1 MPHFSKLF
9 VIERDASSH
18 DFGVVLVQDG
28 HQVANFSRPIAPRHH
43 TLAAYEWG
51 LIGLVHAVRHWRSY
65 LWGRRFVVKTD
76 HYSLKYLLDQ
86 RLATIP
92 QNHWVGKLLGFD
104 FSVEYRSGATNTV
117 VDALSRRNNVDGEL
131 LEISAPRFD
140 FIARLR
146 HAQATNPALVAIHN
160 EVHVGTR
167 MASWAVV
174 DDMVTYDGRLCI
186 PPAAPLLQEILAAV
200 HNNEHEGVHRTLHRL
215 QRDFHFPNMC
225 RLVQDFVCTCATCQ
239 RYKSK
244 HLHPVGLLQPL
255 PVPAIVWAD
264 IGMDFV
270 EALSRVHGKT
280 VILFVVD
287 RFSKYCHFIPLAHSY
302 IVESV
307 VQAFFT
313 DIVRLHGIPQSIV
326 SDRDPMFTSAFWRE
340 LMRLMGTKMHM
351 SSAFHP
357 KTDDQTKAANRVIVM
372 YLRCFTSDRPR
383 QWLRWLPWAE
393 YIYNTSYQSSLHET
407 SFWVV
412 YSHDPPSIRSYEP
425 VRLGWQR
432 WPRKWKIVRP
442 SSLTSAIA

>member
-326 SDRDPMFTSAFWRE
+326 SDRDPVFTSAFWRE